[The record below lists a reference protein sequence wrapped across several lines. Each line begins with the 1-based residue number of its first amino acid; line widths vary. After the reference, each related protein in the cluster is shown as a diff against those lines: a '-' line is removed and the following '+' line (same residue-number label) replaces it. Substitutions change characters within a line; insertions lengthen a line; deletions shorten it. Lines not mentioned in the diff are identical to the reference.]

1 MRAKETILIIDDEPK
16 ILEAVKSYFNMNGY
30 EVLCAADGLEGI
42 NLYGQNAVSLILL
55 DLMLPGICG
64 EDFCKKVRR
73 ESDIPIIML
82 TAKADE
88 ASIVNGLNIGADDY
102 VTKPFSLKQLLARVQ
117 AVLRRHGGV
126 KTGTC
131 LSYKNLTVDTEKRL
145 ASLNG
150 ESLPLTR
157 DEFNILALLMSRKTK
172 IFTRDEILE
181 TVKGDNFDGFDR
193 AVDSHIKRL
202 RARLGDDPKASAY
215 IETVYGIGYR
225 MADE

>member
-16 ILEAVKSYFNMNGY
+16 ILEAVKSYFKMNGY
-30 EVLCAADGLEGI
+30 DVLCAADGGEGMT
-42 NLYGQNAVSLILL
+42 LFGQNAVSLILL

-64 EDFCKKVRR
+64 EDFCKKVRG
-73 ESDIPIIML
+73 ESDIPIIMI
-82 TAKADE
+82 TAKVDE

-117 AVLRRHGGV
+117 AVLRRRGAV
-126 KTGTC
+126 RTDAC
-131 LSYKNLTVDTEKRL
+131 LSFKNLTVDTEKRI

-150 ESLPLTR
+150 ESLSLTR
-157 DEFNILALLMSRKTK
+157 DEFNILALLMSRRTK

-181 TVKGDNFDGFDR
+181 TVKGNDFDGFDR

-202 RARLGDDPKASAY
+202 RARIGDDPKAPTY

-225 MADE
+225 MADT

>member
-1 MRAKETILIIDDEPK
+1 MTAKETILIIDDEPK
-16 ILEAVKSYFNMNGY
+16 ILEAVKSYFGMNGY
-30 EVLCAADGLEGI
+30 DVLCAADGSEGKAVFE
-42 NLYGQNAVSLILL
+42 QNSVSLILL

-73 ESDIPIIML
+73 ESDVPIIML

-88 ASIVNGLNIGADDY
+88 ASIVNGLGIGADDY

-117 AVLRRHGGV
+117 AVQRRHSGV
-126 KTGTC
+126 RTGNY
-131 LSYKNLTVDTEKRL
+131 LSYKNLTIDTEKRI
-145 ASLNG
+145 ASLNS
-150 ESLPLTR
+150 ENLTLTR
-157 DEFNILALLMSRKTK
+157 DEFNILALLMSRRTK

-181 TVKGDNFDGFDR
+181 TVKGDNFDGYDR

-202 RARLGDDPKASAY
+202 RARIGDDPKAPQY
-215 IETVYGIGYR
+215 IETVYGMGYR